1 VYRIVDR
8 PLTREEA
15 VAISTWTYEPPYD
28 VYNTPGDAAIA
39 TFLARN
45 PQGWGYYPVFDEADS
60 LVGFGCFGPQ
70 ARVRGQAAESG
81 TADVGMGL
89 RPDTVG
95 HGAGTDLLPLLL
107 RFAREHFDCQRV
119 RTAVAAFNE
128 RSLRM
133 CLSAGLTVAKE
144 FAGPA
149 DRPFLELTG

>member
-28 VYNTPGDAAIA
+28 LYNAPGEKAIA
-39 TFLARN
+39 TFLARDS
-45 PQGWGYYPVFDEADS
+45 PGWGYYPVLDDSDS
-60 LVGFGCFGPQ
+60 LVGFGCFGPE
-70 ARVRGQAAESG
+70 ARVAGQVEVPG
-81 TADVGMGL
+81 TADVGIGL

-95 HGAGTDLLPLLL
+95 QGFGTDLLPQLLG
-107 RFAREHFDCQRV
+107 FARERFDCPQA

-133 CLSAGLTVAKE
+133 CLAAGLTVARE
-144 FAGPA
+144 FIGPA
-149 DRPFLELTG
+149 DRPFLELTS